1 MNNFDRAKALFYE
14 GVTCLEREEYAQ
26 AEAKLRS
33 ALELVPDRVSTMTNL
48 SSALLK
54 LQQPQAAKALLLK
67 AIDLD
72 AASAE
77 SWVNLGLLELEGAN
91 AIEAINC
98 FDHAIRLD
106 AACAEAWMGKGVACN
121 KLKRHDDALTHYAQ
135 AIKLKPDY
143 AGAYNNRG
151 ITLSEL
157 KRWDDALASYALAI
171 TLKPA
176 LAGSH
181 NNRGLALQALGRLDE
196 ALASYAQAIT
206 LKPAYAEAH
215 CNRGLVLQELER
227 RAEALACF
235 EHALKIKP
243 DSLDAKTNIFLHHLA
258 ELANPPLIE
267 KWAAAMAAAD
277 LNREPDEPGANQS
290 MPDFRVLHE
299 LEQTAYLLALGTAST
314 GLREANSRLKD
325 IQARTPAP
333 QENSTDIATIALAA
347 EEAADIHR
355 FRKYLPRYAVPAT
368 LTSCL
373 NPDNDWPAIEAQ
385 YFSSVPEIVCIDNLL
400 SAQALLELRKF
411 CLYSPVWKREYRNK
425 YLGAFAKDGFISPL
439 HVQIAV
445 ELQQKMPR
453 IFGGHR
459 LEQLWGFKYS
469 PKMETGIGVHAD
481 FARVNLNFW
490 ITPDEANL
498 DAASGGLLVYDK
510 PAPSSWSFQ
519 DYNRNEKA
527 VYEFLDKNHAGS
539 RRIPYR
545 CNRAVLFNSN
555 LFHETDKIHFKE
567 GFENRR
573 INITYLFGK
582 GLKTQ

>member
-1 MNNFDRAKALFYE
+1 MDNFERAKVLFYE

-54 LQQPQAAKALLLK
+54 LQRPQAAKALLLK

-72 AASAE
+72 AASPE
-77 SWVNLGLLELEGAN
+77 SWVNLGLIELEGAN
-91 AIEAINC
+91 AIGAINC

-106 AACAEAWMGKGVACN
+106 PACAEAWSGKGVACN
-121 KLKRHDDALTHYAQ
+121 KLKRHDDALAHYAQ

-143 AGAYNNRG
+143 AETYNNQG

-157 KRWDDALASYALAI
+157 KRLNDALASYAQAI

-176 LAGSH
+176 LAGTH
-181 NNRGLALQALGRLDE
+181 NNRGLALQELGQLDE
-196 ALASYAQAIT
+196 ALASYEQAIT

-215 CNRGLVLQELER
+215 CNRGFVLQGLER
-227 RAEALACF
+227 RAEALACYQR
-235 EHALKIKP
+235 ALTIKP
-243 DSLDAKTNIFLHHLA
+243 DFLDAKNNIFSLHLA
-258 ELANPPLIE
+258 DLANVPEIE
-267 KWAAAMAAAD
+267 QWGAATSAAY
-277 LNREPDEPGANQS
+277 LQQELDELRSKQTMS
-290 MPDFRVLHE
+290 DFRVAHE
-299 LEQTAYLLALGTAST
+299 LEQTDYLLALGSQIA
-314 GLREANSRLKD
+314 GLREANGRLKG
-325 IQARTPAP
+325 IRARTPAP
-333 QENSTDIATIALAA
+333 QGNSTGIATIALSGD
-347 EEAADIHR
+347 ETADIHR
-355 FRKYLPRYAVPAT
+355 FRNNASRYSVQSP
-368 LTSCL
+368 LTHCL
-373 NPDNDWPAIEAQ
+373 NPDNDWQAIEAQ
-385 YFSSVPEIVCIDNLL
+385 YFSSEPEIVCIDNLL
-400 SAQALLELRKF
+400 SPQALLELRKF
-411 CLYSPVWKREYRNK
+411 CLYSPVWKREYRNH
-425 YLGAFAKDGFISPL
+425 YLGAFAKDGFVSPL

-469 PKMETGIGVHAD
+469 SKMGAGIGVHAD

-498 DAASGGLLVYDK
+498 DAASGGLVVYDI
-510 PAPSSWSFQ
+510 PAPPSWSFH
-519 DYNRNEKA
+519 DYNRNEEA
-527 VYEFLDKNHAGS
+527 IYDFLKQNRAGS

-555 LFHETDKIHFKE
+555 LFHETDKIYFKE
-567 GFENRR
+567 GYENRR